1 MAGIARSRGGAGL
14 VLAGLGW
21 GIAAGVAL
29 GALVLAPSI
38 PGGIAPYAGGGDQD
52 AENQQ
57 AVDEAKQREDAANEL
72 LAQESVSIVH
82 GALTDV
88 PVTII
93 RTSSADDA
101 DVESVRWLLNAAGAS
116 DSGQLILTERFYSQ
130 EAADE
135 LSTVIANTLPA
146 GAKLSVDNRA
156 PGTHAGESLA
166 TVLFTGEAAG
176 SERASAADRSLVL
189 EALQKAGFVDFRGS
203 VVPAGAVVVVTR
215 SMESM
220 KPFEQTVVKD
230 FVSALGD
237 TGATVLAT
245 RDLDAPDVSNAR
257 SVGAVDS
264 EAGRISA
271 VLSVAK

>member
-38 PGGIAPYAGGGDQD
+38 PGGIAPYAPDGDKD
-52 AENQQ
+52 AESQE
-57 AVDEAKQREDAANEL
+57 AVDQAKQREDAANEL

-130 EAADE
+130 DAADE

-189 EALQKAGFVDFRGS
+189 ESLQKAGFVDFRGS
-203 VVPAGAVVVVTR
+203 VVPAGAVVVVTG

-220 KPFEQTVVKD
+220 KPFEQAVVKD

-245 RDLDAPDVSNAR
+245 RDLDAPDVSGAR
-257 SVGAVDS
+257 AVGAVDT